1 MRKYKQITIKGLII
15 SIIIWSIFILAFWI
29 SFYELYTLC
38 QFGRINNNITIL
50 LSCIIFI
57 LVGFVTLI
65 IRTVKR
71 RSITPKKDVVSYN
84 FFSYCKVIWICAVAI
99 IIILITGFYG
109 TKIYH
114 SSINYNGRLS
124 WFIHDLTSKRNVKLE
139 HDNIY
144 EDGIEGILA
153 DINKKI
159 KMPEKLYVEN
169 NFSLN
174 FDSNGKIINFDT
186 FLYGKNAKGETES
199 YLITYNSE
207 NSGNITVY
215 LNGYVDANYND
226 DKLLQPLIDTMKVIP
241 LNKTVSNWSENK
253 YGILYSGKRSFGYNS
268 SGIIYIDPNG
278 NTKSPVSTNSEIVG
292 YFVSIYVPGKE
303 NTYTPV
309 RYSITDSLNN
319 IQVQEPAQDNKK
331 NSSQSY
337 SSADEFYLSKQVGYR
352 LEVIAAAAGSKSYS
366 LTCTND
372 GGITWTT
379 INKDP
384 FQGSVG
390 VAAGITF
397 LNDKLGFLCLSYSG
411 GNRGQLYRTEDGGL
425 SYKMV
430 SFPEVKITLSS
441 GETYNPFDLPGM
453 PYEENGS
460 LNVLVGQGADGD
472 YNGGCKALYQ
482 SNDNGSTW
490 KYVKEETKD

>member
-1 MRKYKQITIKGLII
+1 MRKYKQITKKELII
-15 SIIIWSIFILAFWI
+15 SIITWSIFILAFWI

-38 QFGRINNNITIL
+38 QFGRIHNNITIL

-57 LVGFVTLI
+57 LAGFVTLI
-65 IRTVKR
+65 IRTVRR
-71 RSITPKKDVVSYN
+71 RSITPKEDVVSYS
-84 FFSYCKVIWICAVAI
+84 FLSYCKVIWICAVAI

-124 WFIHDLTSKRNVKLE
+124 WFLHDLTSKRNVKLE

-174 FDSNGKIINFDT
+174 FDPNGKIITFDT

-199 YLITYNSE
+199 YLITYNSG

-241 LNKTVSNWSENK
+241 LNKAVSSWPENQ

-319 IQVQEPAQDNKK
+319 NIK
-331 NSSQSY
+331 
-337 SSADEFYLSKQVGYR
+337 
-352 LEVIAAAAGSKSYS
+352 
-366 LTCTND
+366 
-372 GGITWTT
+372 W
-379 INKDP
+379 
-384 FQGSVG
+384 
-390 VAAGITF
+390 
-397 LNDKLGFLCLSYSG
+397 
-411 GNRGQLYRTEDGGL
+411 
-425 SYKMV
+425 
-430 SFPEVKITLSS
+430 
-441 GETYNPFDLPGM
+441 
-453 PYEENGS
+453 
-460 LNVLVGQGADGD
+460 
-472 YNGGCKALYQ
+472 
-482 SNDNGSTW
+482 
-490 KYVKEETKD
+490 